1 MLFQYDEQGEQLGQE
16 PEPPEQREP
25 PEQPEPP
32 EQQQELPEEPLPE
45 EVAGE
50 EQGEQFEVQE
60 QPEPPGEVAD
70 GGPRDS
76 HASSGCRMPWATITS
91 VATDQQT
98 FHNCLVATV
107 TIFLTGCQMSLR

>member
-45 EVAGE
+45 EVA
-50 EQGEQFEVQE
+50 
-60 QPEPPGEVAD
+60 D

-76 HASSGCRMPWATITS
+76 YDCSGCRMDENHFCGDWSADMS
-91 VATDQQT
+91 QLFGSQVVA
-98 FHNCLVATV
+98 
-107 TIFLTGCQMSLR
+107 